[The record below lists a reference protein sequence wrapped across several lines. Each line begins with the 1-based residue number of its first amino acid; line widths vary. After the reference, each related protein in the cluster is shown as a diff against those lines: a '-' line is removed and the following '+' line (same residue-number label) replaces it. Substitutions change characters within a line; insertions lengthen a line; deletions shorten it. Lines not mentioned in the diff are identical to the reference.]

1 MLCTDFGEMVGL
13 SEEDLA
19 YIDEGTITISN
30 NKFIMSFNQ

>member
-1 MLCTDFGEMVGL
+1 MLCTDFGEMVGF

-19 YIDEGTITISN
+19 YNDEGTVTISK